1 MLRFDKA
8 TCLLLLYKLLFILS
22 GRLSISVWG
31 SDILLFPEFI
41 NIVSIL
47 YYIFIEFIILL
58 YTFLVIYF
66 AEYKEYMIWWIWFSK
81 FSAVLPAFTCASAT
95 GNFWSICLEVS
106 ILNPTTWV
114 ALYLPSYAIV
124 E

>member
-31 SDILLFPEFI
+31 SDILLFAEFI

-95 GNFWSICLEVS
+95 GNFWSICLEIS

-114 ALYLPSYAIV
+114 TLYLPLYAIV